1 MYDVLC
7 DLLYGLER
15 PITLQSTQIMP
26 WQTSALTATALPQA
40 QYVLIPSQKPASN

>member
-15 PITLQSTQIMP
+15 PITLQNSQLMP
-26 WQTSALTATALPQA
+26 WQTWALTATALPEA
-40 QYVLIPSQKPASN
+40 Q